1 MKTSC
6 REVIICF
13 ALLAAN
19 LGAQSSLG
27 GRHAAADK
35 QQILWQRL
43 ESSIRDIDNH
53 LDGVLGVAIADL
65 TTGQKFLLRQDE
77 VFPQASSIKIAV
89 LTELCERDPKAAKEI
104 QTEIQSKL
112 QRLFSQSFAV
122 TRFELDTICR
132 RYLLEH
138 YED

>member
-19 LGAQSSLG
+19 LAAQGSLG

-77 VFPQASSIKIAV
+77 AFPQASSIKIAV

-104 QTEIQSKL
+104 QTGIQSKL
-112 QRLFSQSFAV
+112 QRLFSQSLAV
-122 TRFELDTICR
+122 TGFELDTRCG